1 MRQKFIQ
8 SNLLK
13 FIIMKKILFV
23 CTANIF
29 RSRFAEEVFN
39 SLAIENSSSLS
50 AFSAG
55 MKVGE
60 FTTRKIYYPALEQL
74 KRYNIKPL
82 RENELSTHIDDLNL
96 DEYDR
101 IICMDE
107 PEHRPMVEENTNL
120 KGRDVEYWNI
130 VDIPEEDSRVSLPM
144 CYEKV
149 NKLFSKMIS

>member
-1 MRQKFIQ
+1 
-8 SNLLK
+8 
-13 FIIMKKILFV
+13 MKKILFV

-39 SLAIENSSSLS
+39 SLASDSSLSLS

-74 KRYNIKPL
+74 KRYNIKPQ
-82 RENELSTHIDDLNL
+82 RGNELSTHIDDLNL

-149 NKLFSKMIS
+149 NKLFSEMIS

>member
-39 SLAIENSSSLS
+39 SLATDSSSSLI

-74 KRYNIKPL
+74 KRYNIKPI

-107 PEHRPMVEENTNL
+107 PEHKPMVEENTNL

-149 NKLFSKMIS
+149 NELFSEMIS

>member
-1 MRQKFIQ
+1 
-8 SNLLK
+8 
-13 FIIMKKILFV
+13 MKKILFV

-39 SLAIENSSSLS
+39 SLAREEDSSLS

-55 MKVGE
+55 LKVGE

-74 KRYNIKPL
+74 ERFNIEPL
-82 RENELSTHIDDLNL
+82 RENEVSTHIDDLDL

-101 IICMDE
+101 IICMDK
-107 PEHRPMVEENTNL
+107 PEHKPMVDDNPNL
-120 KGRDVEYWNI
+120 KGRDIEYWNI
-130 VDIPEEDSRVSLPM
+130 VDIPDQDSRVSLPI

-149 NKLFSKMIS
+149 NKLFSEIIRG